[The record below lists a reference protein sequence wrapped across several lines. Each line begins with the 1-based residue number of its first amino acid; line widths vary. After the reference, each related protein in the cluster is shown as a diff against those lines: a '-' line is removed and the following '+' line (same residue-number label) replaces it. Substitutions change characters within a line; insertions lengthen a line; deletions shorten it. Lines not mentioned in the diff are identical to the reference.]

1 MIPKSMSAPS
11 ATDTDDTIAAI
22 STPPGEGG
30 VGIVR
35 LSGPRALEIAAARF
49 RSSRGKD
56 PLSSKARVFHGHWME
71 QGTPIDEVLLH
82 CMRAPHSY
90 TREDVVEINAHGGAG
105 PVNAILEACLAE
117 GARLAAP
124 GEFTMRAFLNGR
136 IDLVQ
141 AEAVIDQI
149 RARTKA
155 GLQAASA
162 AASGTLSRALYA
174 LSDRLAYALAQIEAA
189 VDFPEE
195 DTPDYVTPAL
205 LDSLREAADEMQAL
219 LDTAEAGRLCRE
231 GASVAIA
238 GRPNV
243 GKSSLFNA
251 LLRDARAIVSQHA
264 GTTRDR
270 IEEYIAI
277 GGVPV
282 KLIDTAGQRDTD
294 DEVEQI
300 GVAMARQAME
310 DAQAVLFVADAHA
323 GVQPEDAAL
332 AAQLAALGT
341 PVLLVWN
348 KTDLAPAPA
357 DASALHCAFAAVCG
371 VSAKSSD
378 GIRALEQ
385 ALETLLL
392 GGLSLDASQPM
403 LTRLHQREALRRAQE
418 SLLRLLQDAA
428 RSPEFLALDLRQALD
443 AIGEITGET
452 TPDDILGTIF
462 ASFCIGK

>member
-1 MIPKSMSAPS
+1 M
-11 ATDTDDTIAAI
+11 
-22 STPPGEGG
+22 
-30 VGIVR
+30 GIVR
-35 LSGPRALEIAAARF
+35 LSGPRALEIAAAHF

-56 PLSSKARVFHGHWME
+56 PLNSKARVFHGHWIE
-71 QGTPIDEVLLH
+71 AGQPIDEVLLH

-90 TREDVVEINAHGGAG
+90 TREDVAEINAHGGAG

-117 GARLAAP
+117 GARLAGP
-124 GEFTMRAFLNGR
+124 GEFTLRAFLNGR

-155 GLQAASA
+155 GLQAAA
-162 AASGTLSRALYA
+162 AASTGTLSRALYS
-174 LSDRLAYALAQIEAA
+174 LRERLAHALAQVEAA

-195 DTPDYVTPAL
+195 DLPELVTPAL
-205 LDSLREAADEMQAL
+205 LAALTGAADEMQGL

-282 KLIDTAGQRDTD
+282 KLVDTAGLRETE
-294 DEVEQI
+294 DEVERI
-300 GVAMARQAME
+300 GVEMARQALE
-310 DAQAVLFVADAHA
+310 GAQAVLFVVDAHA
-323 GVQPEDAAL
+323 GIQPEDQSL
-332 AAQLAALGT
+332 AAQLATLDVPA
-341 PVLLVWN
+341 LLVWN
-348 KTDLAPAPA
+348 KTDLAPAPEGA
-357 DASALHCAFAAVCG
+357 PDLPAEFVSVCG
-371 VSAKSSD
+371 VSARENA
-378 GIRALEQ
+378 GIAALEA
-385 ALETLLL
+385 ALESVLLR
-392 GGLSLDASQPM
+392 GAHLDAGQPM
-403 LTRLHQREALRRAQE
+403 LTRMHQRDAMRRAHE
-418 SLLRLLQDAA
+418 HLSRLLEDTT
-428 RSPEFLALDLRQALD
+428 RSPEFLALDLRETLD
-443 AIGEITGET
+443 ALGEITGET
-452 TPDDILGTIF
+452 TPDDILETIF